1 MYTRRLEKKNNVK
14 LCLVLMRS
22 YKMCHDLHEKRRGS
36 PVQGHGD
43 GKPRRSRVVIIK
55 YKKLEIY
62 STPRAHNN
70 NHNNN
75 VSRINH
81 FVRTR

>member
-1 MYTRRLEKKNNVK
+1 
-14 LCLVLMRS
+14 MRS

-43 GKPRRSRVVIIK
+43 RKPRRSRVEIIK

-62 STPRAHNN
+62 STPC
-70 NHNNN
+70 
-75 VSRINH
+75 S
-81 FVRTR
+81 